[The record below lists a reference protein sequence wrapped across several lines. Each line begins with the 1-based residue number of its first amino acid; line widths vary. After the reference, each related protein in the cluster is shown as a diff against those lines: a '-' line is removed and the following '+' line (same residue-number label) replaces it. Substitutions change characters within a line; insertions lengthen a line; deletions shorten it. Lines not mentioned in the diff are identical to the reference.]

1 MRWDPGPGKHAA
13 RQEWVLDTD
22 GNNMFDVM
30 MLDEIDRTRIKS
42 NDVVE
47 ILQVSP
53 RVRKRAVDNFSS
65 VNNV

>member
-1 MRWDPGPGKHAA
+1 MRWDPTAGKHAA
-13 RQEWVLDTD
+13 SQEWVLDTD

-53 RVRKRAVDNFSS
+53 RVRKRAVDSFSS
-65 VNNV
+65 VSNV